1 MEAKIYAALIVGAY
15 VLPGIVAS
23 LRGHHNAGAIW
34 LTALLTGWTGFGWIV
49 ALIWSAT
56 AVRLATPPAVPQ
68 YSKAYREL
76 AGLK

>member
-1 MEAKIYAALIVGAY
+1 MEGIIGATLIVGAY
-15 VLPGIVAS
+15 LLPGIVAS

-34 LTALLTGWTGFGWIV
+34 LTSLLLGWTGFGWIA

-56 AVRLATPPAVPQ
+56 AVRRPVQ
-68 YSKAYREL
+68 YSPAYREL

>member
-15 VLPGIVAS
+15 LLPGIVAS
-23 LRGHHNAGAIW
+23 VRHHHNAGAIW
-34 LTALLTGWTGFGWIV
+34 LTSLLLGWTGFGWVV

-56 AVRLATPPAVPQ
+56 AVRPAAPQ